1 MVSSADGYRNSPKSR
16 VPALINRGGPWRDA
30 RLGRCAHL
38 GQAFFG
44 LLLCRSVVRE
54 HTVDGVVRARIRIG
68 LPLVFFLSFAL
79 TAAPTVA
86 ADGTGSGI
94 STSIGTYL
102 LTPVGSAHEFLHA
115 YLADL
120 GLLINPG
127 DTLIFSW
134 QANNGSG
141 PSIYFEIHA
150 HPYGPY
156 IEYYHTTSVSVSNA
170 SFTAHDPYSYMV
182 FWKNLSNT
190 TQVNLTYS
198 LVLLLAQP
206 SLWPLYIAPVG
217 MALVGAAA
225 VAVHLR
231 SRRNRDRP

>member
-1 MVSSADGYRNSPKSR
+1 M
-16 VPALINRGGPWRDA
+16 A
-30 RLGRCAHL
+30 RRY
-38 GQAFFG
+38 
-44 LLLCRSVVRE
+44 
-54 HTVDGVVRARIRIG
+54 TVDGVVRARIRIG

-79 TAAPTVA
+79 TAAPIVA

-115 YLADL
+115 YLSDL

-156 IEYYHTTSVSVSNA
+156 IEYYKTTSASVSNA
-170 SFTAHDPYSYMV
+170 TFTAHDPYSYMI